1 VRGACAL
8 RPGVAGLSKNIRVR
22 SVVGRFL
29 EHTRIFY
36 FRNERKGDLY
46 LSSADWMSR
55 NLHRR
60 IELAFPVRAPAL
72 KRRVL
77 REGLLPYLKDNVDA
91 WELGS
96 DGHYRRRKPRGKSTR
111 YSAQEWLLGMLGEA
125 PAPVSKEVREADGIP
140 ALKR

>member
-1 VRGACAL
+1 VPSARAYLHCSSLTRPKAL
-8 RPGVAGLSKNIRVR
+8 AAL
-22 SVVGRFL
+22 L
-29 EHTRIFY
+29 
-36 FRNERKGDLY
+36 
-46 LSSADWMSR
+46 
-55 NLHRR
+55 
-60 IELAFPVRAPAL
+60 LAPFMLQKQMVQAL

-77 REGLLPYLKDNVDA
+77 REGLLPYLKDNADA

-125 PAPVSKEVREADGIP
+125 STPGGKEVREADGIP